1 MDIPTGNIS
10 VSEANRLR
18 KNRKVAEAIP
28 LALGDTYRG
37 FRIVGT
43 ETSYIKHY
51 QAELAEGELFTAPM
65 QAVIGA
71 RVARETALS
80 AGGTFAG
87 SHGLSGGGEEHA
99 DTPYMVVGRLK
110 PTGTVLDRL
119 ILTPVES
126 VWQVHG
132 SHDHASRDEHAHK
145 DEHHGHHG
153 HREHQGNHGHQEHHG
168 HHEHESHK
176 EHAHGHADEGHAKH
190 TKVTKATKTTK
201 AAKAAKATKTRGAS
215 NEITALLIRVK
226 SRVANISL
234 PRQINRGTSM
244 QAASPAFETARLLS
258 LLGIG
263 LDALKFFGA
272 LLMASAVIGML
283 VAIYQSMQ
291 ERKYDAALMRV
302 MGASRAMLVKQI
314 LIETGLLLAL
324 GIITGLLLSH
334 ALLAALPM
342 LVSEM
347 RDVGFAA
354 FHFLPV
360 EMSFAAGLFI
370 TGLVVALLPALAA
383 YRVDVSRTLAH
394 N

>member
-1 MDIPTGNIS
+1 MNLLSLSIAYIRARALTSTLLVVLLALGVATISLLLHVSHQAEERLTRDARGFDLVVGAKGSPLQLILSSIYHMDIPTGNIS

-132 SHDHASRDEHAHK
+132 SHDHASRDELHIRTNIMAIMGIANIK
-145 DEHHGHHG
+145 AIMGI
-153 HREHQGNHGHQEHHG
+153 RSIMVITSMNR
-168 HHEHESHK
+168 
-176 EHAHGHADEGHAKH
+176 
-190 TKVTKATKTTK
+190 TKNMRMAMPM
-201 AAKAAKATKTRGAS
+201 RGTQ
-215 NEITALLIRVK
+215 NTPKLPRLLKPLKLPKPPKPLKLEALVMK
-226 SRVANISL
+226 SR
-234 PRQINRGTSM
+234 PC
-244 QAASPAFETARLLS
+244 
-258 LLGIG
+258 
-263 LDALKFFGA
+263 
-272 LLMASAVIGML
+272 
-283 VAIYQSMQ
+283 
-291 ERKYDAALMRV
+291 
-302 MGASRAMLVKQI
+302 
-314 LIETGLLLAL
+314 
-324 GIITGLLLSH
+324 
-334 ALLAALPM
+334 
-342 LVSEM
+342 
-347 RDVGFAA
+347 
-354 FHFLPV
+354 
-360 EMSFAAGLFI
+360 
-370 TGLVVALLPALAA
+370 
-383 YRVDVSRTLAH
+383 
-394 N
+394 